1 MGVEVALTGR
11 LRKQNDPTAGSNM
24 DCHPATRLRRL
35 TMPPAR
41 SRRFLT
47 SWKDSDIRE
56 KCSRNPVSLIKIKS
70 QGRGTGYFLAAVILH
85 SQISS

>member
-1 MGVEVALTGR
+1 MGAEAALIGG
-11 LRKQNDPTAGSNM
+11 LRKQNDPNAGSNM

-47 SWKDSDIRE
+47 SWKDSGIRE

-70 QGRGTGYFLAAVILH
+70 QGRGTDCFWAAVILH
-85 SQISS
+85 SQLST